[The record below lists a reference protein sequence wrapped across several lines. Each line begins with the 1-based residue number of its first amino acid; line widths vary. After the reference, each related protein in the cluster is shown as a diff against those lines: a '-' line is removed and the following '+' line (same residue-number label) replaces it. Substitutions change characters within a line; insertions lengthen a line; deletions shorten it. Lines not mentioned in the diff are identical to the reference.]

1 MGDAKLT
8 LEKPS
13 RHTAV
18 NLCLETDAL
27 NKGDVMLPVY
37 RSARGSRGLRHSI
50 HTWLGLF
57 LVSNL

>member
-1 MGDAKLT
+1 MGDTKLT

-37 RSARGSRGLRHSI
+37 RSARGSRSLQSI
-50 HTWLGLF
+50 YIWLGLF
-57 LVSNL
+57 LASSL